1 MPKLVIKQDLPE
13 PSLQDKLEGWL
24 RTFLPLLFLLM
35 IAATAVALY
44 FSQRP
49 VALIGGADPDVVRP
63 PSFPS
68 VVMEAPQVREPA
80 STTPASLPN
89 AQPVAAPPKLPD
101 GFCPLFGPGAD
112 ECKAEAKK
120 TH

>member
-13 PSLQDKLEGWL
+13 PSLPDKLDGWL
-24 RTFLPLLFLLM
+24 RSFLPLLFLLM

-49 VALIGGADPDVVRP
+49 ATAIVGGSEDLASPVSVPAAITQAPAARAPAVASPDSQAV
-63 PSFPS
+63 
-68 VVMEAPQVREPA
+68 
-80 STTPASLPN
+80 
-89 AQPVAAPPKLPD
+89 APPKLPD

-120 TH
+120 GH

>member
-49 VALIGGADPDVVRP
+49 LAITRLADPALPRP
-63 PSFPS
+63 PALVQPAVEP
-68 VVMEAPQVREPA
+68 VVTE
-80 STTPASLPN
+80 T
-89 AQPVAAPPKLPD
+89 VAAPTVQAAAETTGAAEPPAGLPAD
-101 GFCPLFGPGAD
+101 FCPLFGPGAA
-112 ECKAEAKK
+112 ECKAGAGKQ
-120 TH
+120 